1 MRIRLRRPLLL
12 ALLPALL
19 LTSPVRGEPVRP
31 SGRAELAA
39 RLVQSLAATAAPG
52 AQWGVKAVSLKTG
65 RTLFETNANRLFV
78 PASNTKLF
86 TGALALDRLGADRTL
101 ATTLSVPAASTG
113 ATVAG
118 DLLVRGGG
126 DPTLSDRLKDRW
138 ETVFAPFVS
147 AVSKAGIRRIEG
159 DVVCDESLFRGAPHG
174 SGWNWDDLGHYYG
187 AAVSALSVNDN
198 VLHLRVTPGK
208 SVGAPATLQLGPL
221 TNLLELA
228 GSVRTGATNSAVSLR
243 TERLPGESRLHVG
256 GSVPLGKGAQ
266 TEDVPVPSPAR
277 YFGELLREA
286 LREAGITVTGEVR
299 VVDWRER
306 AAQPWVQ
313 AQWRQ
318 VGLIPSPRLAE
329 VVTAMM
335 KPSQNFYAHCLW
347 LLAGVQAEREP
358 VGGEIGKPPLDS
370 TEESGLRAMRTFLA
384 SAGILAHEA
393 VFEEGSGLS
402 RKNLVTPNAVVQLL
416 SHMHRH
422 SAGAAYRES
431 LPVGGVDGTLKRR
444 FTAAEMKGRV
454 HAKTGSLRHVTALSG
469 YVDTKAGEPVA
480 FSILVNAFVPARE
493 GATATQEADRL
504 VELLAGFT
512 GRSDGE

>member
-12 ALLPALL
+12 VLL
-19 LTSPVRGEPVRP
+19 LTLPVHGEPTRP

-39 RLVQSLAATAAPG
+39 RLAQSLAATAAPG

-65 RTLFETNANRLFV
+65 KTLFETNATRLFV

-101 ATTLSVPAASTG
+101 ATTLWVPAASAG
-113 ATVAG
+113 ETVAG

-147 AVSKAGIRRIEG
+147 AVAKAGIRRIEG
-159 DVVCDESLFRGAPHG
+159 DLVCDESLFRGALYG
-174 SGWNWDDLGHYYG
+174 SGWNWDDLGYYYG
-187 AAVSALSVNDN
+187 AAVSALSVNDS

-208 SVGAPATLQLGPL
+208 TVGAPATVQLGPL

-228 GSVRTGATNSAVSLR
+228 GSVRTGPTNSTVNLQ
-243 TERLPGESRLHVG
+243 TERLPGEGLLRVG

-277 YFGELLREA
+277 YFGELFREA

-306 AAQPWVQ
+306 AAQPWIP

-318 VGLIPSPRLAE
+318 VGQIPSPKLAE
-329 VVTAMM
+329 VVTEMM

-347 LLAGVQAEREP
+347 LLAGVQAERQP
-358 VGGEIGKPPLDS
+358 VGSEIGKPLLDS

-384 SAGILAHEA
+384 TTGIPAHEA

-416 SHMHRH
+416 THMHRH
-422 SAGAAYRES
+422 PAGAAYRES

-444 FTAAEMKGRV
+444 FTSAEMKGRV
-454 HAKTGSLRHVTALSG
+454 HAKTGTLRHVSALSG
-469 YVDTKAGEPVA
+469 YVDTKGGETVA

-493 GATATQEADRL
+493 NATATQESDRL
-504 VELLAGFT
+504 VELIAGFT